1 MVNNRRYLYF
11 NGRTDDWTR
20 KDGENFS
27 AESAAEYAAK
37 IPGVALAVAYGA
49 PCAVSDEKVMATV
62 QMRENGDTTYHRL
75 TPEAYADIK
84 AEFEKN
90 GRASLLG

>member
-1 MVNNRRYLYF
+1 
-11 NGRTDDWTR
+11 
-20 KDGENFS
+20 
-27 AESAAEYAAK
+27 
-37 IPGVALAVAYGA
+37 
-49 PCAVSDEKVMATV
+49 MATV